1 MIYENFAG
9 LVLLIGLTLVGYLLG
24 KHSTTQRMAA
34 EQRLADDLQQLNERI
49 DVSLELRERDLEQAV
64 RTLDDHI
71 RVIDARFEESVRE
84 QETLFRHT
92 HERISQLEISGL
104 EPQW

>member
-9 LVLLIGLTLVGYLLG
+9 LVLLLGLTLVGYLLG

-34 EQRLADDLQQLNERI
+34 EQRLADDLQQLDERI

-71 RVIDARFEESVRE
+71 RVIDARFDEAARE